1 MLDLGSDMVFKTKLK
16 SKSLVDCAFHSNSF
30 TVDDASDYQIFCEST
45 SILRLSNAR
54 RAELVLNCV
63 AARRFY
69 KPVQPKSW
77 FFNSQ
82 SDSIRIP
89 PSQGE
94 IICLANDLGRGHFII
109 LESGQVSSLCL
120 CIEPKGFSLSESKTL
135 WFSDVIKVMH
145 DRIGSPKLS
154 LNNKVLSM
162 VG

>member
-45 SILRLSNAR
+45 SILGLSNAR

-82 SDSIRIP
+82 PESTMIP

-94 IICLANDLGRGHFII
+94 IVCLANDLGRGLFII
-109 LESGQVSSLCL
+109 LESGRISSLCL
-120 CIEPKGFSLSESKTL
+120 CTELKGFSLSESKAL

-145 DRIGSPKLS
+145 DRIGSPKFS
-154 LNNKVLSM
+154 LHSRVLSM